1 MAYSSKV
8 LKMLWMFLN
17 LLFGLIF
24 LIWIIIPSAV
34 HFYYTIWHCMVGF
47 QFCFFLFCFI
57 FPIWSTSVSKSSHE
71 QSVLFLPIY
80 GHGSTC
86 NKSSI
91 FSDQMSVKMESQ
103 TLNCKDLV
111 YSACK
116 VFLIFLRF
124 LLFVGNTDK
133 HRECLRSSR
142 LEDDMNVEKI
152 FWKIWRKDTK
162 EIRQINKCLCPGF
175 LLFSPRETWSVF
187 NQASL

>member
-1 MAYSSKV
+1 MNVFKFAVWSYFSHLDHYSICSP
-8 LKMLWMFLN
+8 
-17 LLFGLIF
+17 LLLHYMTLYGRISIL
-24 LIWIIIPSAV
+24 
-34 HFYYTIWHCMVGF
+34 
-47 QFCFFLFCFI
+47 FFVLFCFV
-57 FPIWSTSVSKSSHE
+57 FPIWSTSVSKSSHK

-152 FWKIWRKDTK
+152 F
-162 EIRQINKCLCPGF
+162 
-175 LLFSPRETWSVF
+175 
-187 NQASL
+187 

>member
-1 MAYSSKV
+1 M
-8 LKMLWMFLN
+8 
-17 LLFGLIF
+17 
-24 LIWIIIPSAV
+24 
-34 HFYYTIWHCMVGF
+34 
-47 QFCFFLFCFI
+47 
-57 FPIWSTSVSKSSHE
+57 SKSSHE

-91 FSDQMSVKMESQ
+91 FSDQMNVKMESQ

-116 VFLIFLRF
+116 VLLIFLRF

-142 LEDDMNVEKI
+142 LEDDMNIEKI
-152 FWKIWRKDTK
+152 FWEIWRKDTK
-162 EIRQINKCLCPGF
+162 EIRQINKYLCLVFFYF
-175 LLFSPRETWSVF
+175 LLGRHDLFSIKHLYKNDGLSFHQWRRFRKTISSICYENNSFVF
-187 NQASL
+187 VFPI